1 MKSMNS
7 IAMMLA
13 AAIGLGST
21 GLYAQSK
28 VEANIP
34 FDFTVKGKTMP
45 AGRYQLA
52 RDLSTPD
59 TLEISN
65 VNGGKSVLVVTYKA
79 LTAEPGAVAPRI
91 VFNQYGNRYFFSELW
106 TSDGSE
112 RRVMPAKVEQELK
125 ASTEHKHAPAVA
137 IAVTGTR

>member
-1 MKSMNS
+1 MKTMNS
-7 IAMMLA
+7 IAMMVA

-52 RDLSTPD
+52 RNLSAPD
-59 TLEISN
+59 TIEISN
-65 VNGGKSVLVVTYKA
+65 VSGGRSVLVVTYKA
-79 LTAEPGAVAPRI
+79 LTAQPGAEAPRI
-91 VFNQYGNRYFFSELW
+91 VFNQYGNRYFLSELW
-106 TSDGSE
+106 TSDGTE
-112 RRVMPAKVEQELK
+112 RRVTPAKMEQELK
-125 ASTEHKHAPAVA
+125 ASTTPKKAPRITVAAVDN
-137 IAVTGTR
+137 

>member
-1 MKSMNS
+1 MKTMNS
-7 IAMMLA
+7 IAMMVA

-52 RDLSTPD
+52 RNLSAPD
-59 TLEISN
+59 TIEISN
-65 VNGGKSVLVVTYKA
+65 VSGGRSVLVVTYKA
-79 LTAEPGAVAPRI
+79 LTAEPGAVEPRI

-106 TSDGSE
+106 TSDGAE
-112 RRVMPAKVEQELK
+112 RSVTPAKMEQELK
-125 ASTEHKHAPAVA
+125 ASTTPKKAPRITVAAVDN
-137 IAVTGTR
+137 